1 MTVAVAIAVAIGVP
15 VGIASAR
22 YDRLQQSLRPVLDAM
37 QTLPAFVY
45 LIPVVLLFGV
55 ARVPAIIATVVY
67 ALPPVIRLTNLGI
80 RTVPAATVEAAEM
93 FGATPRQTLRKVQFP
108 LALPS
113 VLTGINQTI
122 MMALSI
128 VVIAALIGAGGLG
141 QVVLVS
147 LRGLF
152 VGRALEAGLAIV
164 VLAVIMDRVT
174 HGAAGLG
181 ARRPL
186 RLMPDSL
193 GHLGAVRWIE
203 GRLAAA
209 DQSLCRAG
217 SLLAV
222 PLSQKLGVAEVSR
235 HPRKVLG
242 GTLLVVGT
250 AVGTATGTSE
260 FPGAISFSIA
270 SAIDALVDWVR
281 DNLYEIG
288 GTWFGTGWFS
298 DSITIYAVTPLREL
312 FSADLAWPV
321 VVLAVALAG
330 WRLGGVPLATFCTV
344 CVTGLGFLGMW
355 ELSMDTLAQVIV
367 AVAMAIVCGIP
378 LGVLAARSDRF
389 ERMLKPVLD
398 FLQTIPSFVLL
409 VPVIIMFNVGENP
422 GDHRLGALRASGR
435 DPAHQSRHPPGRGR
449 GHRGVQGLRRHPG
462 PDAAQ
467 GAAAAGRSEHHRR
480 DQPDGDAGSGHGGDR
495 RTRRR
500 RWPGSG
506 DGEGPEANR
515 LGGVGLRGRLGHS
528 AAGNA
533 ARPPAAGLDPPVH
546 PCERRPVT
554 DQQTGSA
561 TLPAGGAALG
571 EGHRA
576 FGGVFGDQH
585 GLVGGQ
591 LAGSQKFEGLV
602 QRQMPGA
609 VADLADGS
617 HRQGCSLHDP
627 GGQGPGIGHDIGPA
641 DHRVDQ
647 PPAQRLGRIEAPARV
662 EDLVGHHGREHPGQA
677 HRGSVGHD
685 PQRGFRQPEAGVL
698 GGHHE
703 VGGQHHLESAAY
715 GHAVDRGDHRLE
727 QAGQLAESPEAAL
740 AVVGLELLASGC
752 RVEVPA
758 RTEEAVTGSR
768 EYRNPQI
775 RIVAEGS
782 EHPRSA
788 HGW

>member
-1 MTVAVAIAVAIGVP
+1 MTTATTPAAPSPASSTIEARLALDRQRRLRSRGGLAIGVAVLVAVQIALSSLGGFPESLTVPLADWIDDARRWVINNQTSHWSFSFFFNPVSDSIDWGLRAVESLLLWLPWYVVVGATAMVAASVMGMRAGLLAAAGVVYFGAIGLWEESLQTVALMTVAVAIAVAIGVP

-80 RTVPAATVEAAEM
+80 RTVPAVTVEAAEM

-164 VLAVIMDRVT
+164 VLAVIMDRIT

-181 ARRPL
+181 ARRRL

-193 GHLGAVRWIE
+193 GQLGAVRWIE
-203 GRLAAA
+203 GGLAAA
-209 DQSLCRAG
+209 DQSLYRAG

-222 PLSQKLGVAEVSR
+222 PLSQKLGVAAVSR

-242 GTLLVVGT
+242 GALLVVGT
-250 AVGTATGTSE
+250 AVGAATPTSE

-288 GTWFGTGWFS
+288 GTWFGTGWIS
-298 DSITIYAVTPLREL
+298 DTITIYAVSPLREL
-312 FSADLAWPV
+312 FSSDLAWPV

-330 WRLGGVPLATFCTV
+330 WRLGGAALATSCTA
-344 CVTGLGFLGMW
+344 CAAGLGFLGMW

-367 AVAMAIVCGIP
+367 AVAMAIMCGIP

-389 ERMLKPVLD
+389 ERLLKPVLD

-409 VPVIIMFNVGENP
+409 VPVIIMFHVGRVP
-422 GDHRLGALRASGR
+422 GIMASVLYAL
-435 DPAHQSRHPPGRGR
+435 
-449 GHRGVQGLRRHPG
+449 
-462 PDAAQ
+462 
-467 GAAAAGRSEHHRR
+467 
-480 DQPDGDAGSGHGGDR
+480 
-495 RTRRR
+495 
-500 RWPGSG
+500 
-506 DGEGPEANR
+506 
-515 LGGVGLRGRLGHS
+515 
-528 AAGNA
+528 
-533 ARPPAAGLDPPVH
+533 PAATRLTNLGIRQV
-546 PCERRPVT
+546 E
-554 DQQTGSA
+554 GEA
-561 TLPAGGAALG
+561 TEAS
-571 EGHRA
+571 RA
-576 FGGVFGDQH
+576 FGATRGQTLRKVQLPLAAPSIIAGINQTVMLVLAMVVIA
-585 GLVGGQ
+585 GLVGG
-591 LAGSQKFEGLV
+591 GGLGLETV
-602 QRQMPGA
+602 KGLRRT
-609 VADLADGS
+609 D
-617 HRQGCSLHDP
+617 
-627 GGQGPGIGHDIGPA
+627 
-641 DHRVDQ
+641 
-647 PPAQRLGRIEAPARV
+647 
-662 EDLVGHHGREHPGQA
+662 
-677 HRGSVGHD
+677 SVGS
-685 PQRGFRQPEAGVL
+685 GFVAG
-698 GGHHE
+698 
-703 VGGQHHLESAAY
+703 
-715 GHAVDRGDHRLE
+715 
-727 QAGQLAESPEAAL
+727 LAI
-740 AVVGLELLASGC
+740 VLLAMLLD
-752 RVEVPA
+752 RLLQAWTRRFTPVEG
-758 RTEEAVTGSR
+758 T
-768 EYRNPQI
+768 N
-775 RIVAEGS
+775 
-782 EHPRSA
+782 
-788 HGW
+788 

>member
-1 MTVAVAIAVAIGVP
+1 MTTATPPAAPSPASSTIEARLALDRQRRLRSGGGLAIGVAVLVAVQVALSSLGGFPESLTVPLADGIDDARRWVINNQTSHWSFSFFFNPVSDSIDWGLRAVESLLLWLPWYVVAGATGMVAASVMGMRAGLLAAAGVVYFGAIGLWEESLQTVALMTVAVAIAVAVGVP
-15 VGIASAR
+15 VGIAAAR
-22 YDRLQQSLRPVLDAM
+22 YDRLQQALRPGLDAM

-80 RTVPAATVEAAEM
+80 RTVPAVTVEAAEM

-181 ARRPL
+181 ARRRL

-193 GHLGAVRWIE
+193 GQLGAVRWIE
-203 GRLAAA
+203 GGLAAA

-222 PLSQKLGVAEVSR
+222 PLSQKLGVAEVGR

-242 GTLLVVGT
+242 GGLLVVGT
-250 AVGTATGTSE
+250 AVGAATGTSE
-260 FPGAISFSIA
+260 FPGAISFSMA

-312 FSADLAWPV
+312 FSAELAWPV

-330 WRLGGVPLATFCTV
+330 WRLGGAALATFCTA
-344 CVTGLGFLGMW
+344 CVAGLGFLGMW
-355 ELSMDTLAQVIV
+355 TLSMDTLAQVIV
-367 AVAMAIVCGIP
+367 AVVMAIVCGIP

-409 VPVIIMFNVGENP
+409 VPVIIMFNVGRIP
-422 GDHRLGALRASGR
+422 GIIASVLYAL
-435 DPAHQSRHPPGRGR
+435 
-449 GHRGVQGLRRHPG
+449 
-462 PDAAQ
+462 
-467 GAAAAGRSEHHRR
+467 
-480 DQPDGDAGSGHGGDR
+480 
-495 RTRRR
+495 
-500 RWPGSG
+500 
-506 DGEGPEANR
+506 
-515 LGGVGLRGRLGHS
+515 
-528 AAGNA
+528 
-533 ARPPAAGLDPPVH
+533 PAATRLTNLGIRQV
-546 PCERRPVT
+546 E
-554 DQQTGSA
+554 GEA
-561 TLPAGGAALG
+561 TEAS
-571 EGHRA
+571 RA
-576 FGGVFGDQH
+576 FGATRGQTLRKVQLPLAAPSIMAGINQTVMLVLAMVVIA
-585 GLVGGQ
+585 GLVGG
-591 LAGSQKFEGLV
+591 GGLGLETV
-602 QRQMPGA
+602 KGLRRT
-609 VADLADGS
+609 D
-617 HRQGCSLHDP
+617 
-627 GGQGPGIGHDIGPA
+627 
-641 DHRVDQ
+641 
-647 PPAQRLGRIEAPARV
+647 
-662 EDLVGHHGREHPGQA
+662 
-677 HRGSVGHD
+677 SVGS
-685 PQRGFRQPEAGVL
+685 GFVAG
-698 GGHHE
+698 
-703 VGGQHHLESAAY
+703 
-715 GHAVDRGDHRLE
+715 
-727 QAGQLAESPEAAL
+727 LAI
-740 AVVGLELLASGC
+740 VLLAMLLD
-752 RVEVPA
+752 RLLQAWTRRFTPVEGGP
-758 RTEEAVTGSR
+758 
-768 EYRNPQI
+768 
-775 RIVAEGS
+775 
-782 EHPRSA
+782 
-788 HGW
+788 